1 MEEALDIL
9 WTYAR
14 REPIESNGKTIV
26 ATISQSIA
34 AIRLI
39 IRLEGGKQRSEKQKV
54 ISEKRATA
62 KHAIYDRTTP
72 ISTIPTSLTDN
83 SPTPAS
89 KGKAHDSGASEQSA
103 QPNIDTPTS
112 TCLVSSSPRERK
124 LRTSRQ
130 EPNHPIAKVAYPAT
144 KPRKVCRQRPCVK
157 KDKSPN
163 HTSKPRKVCLQRSAA
178 KEDLYKENTLI
189 GSSIRGASLH
199 RFSNLTLTKALP
211 P

>member
-39 IRLEGGKQRSEKQKV
+39 MRLEGGLQRGEKRKVKSEKQ
-54 ISEKRATA
+54 TA
-62 KHAIYDRTTP
+62 PTYAAPTLTTCDLP
-72 ISTIPTSLTDN
+72 AAQYLTSDL
-83 SPTPAS
+83 PTPTC
-89 KGKAHDSGASEQSA
+89 KGETHDSEADEQST
-103 QPNIDTPTS
+103 QSNIDTPAS
-112 TCLVSSSPRERK
+112 TCLVSSSPREKK

-130 EPNHPIAKVAYPAT
+130 EPNHPTVKTSYHVI

-157 KDKSPN
+157 GNKSPN
-163 HTSKPRKVCLQRSAA
+163 YTSKPRKVYLQRSVT
-178 KEDLYKENTLI
+178 KEDLYKEITLI
-189 GSSIRGASLH
+189 ESPIRRASLN
-199 RFSNLTLTKALP
+199 RVSTLTVAKTLP